1 MEPINQDIYFESLLS
16 ELAKSGNNN
25 SEKGT
30 LFENFCFQILKTSP
44 LFVDDVNEIWTWKD
58 FPGNGGNHD
67 IGIDLVVLDK
77 TGKFWAIQCKFYN
90 CEGHVSKADVDSF
103 LAASYR
109 PFEFNGEIHK
119 FDSRMIFSTTD
130 SISENVE
137 AEQNGTSTIFG
148 PKDIKECGIDW
159 SHFDLSDVEGMRVA
173 PKKILKPHQE
183 EAVKDV
189 LEGFKAHDRGKLIM
203 ACGTGKTFTSL
214 KIVEKYILENN
225 IRNANILY
233 LVPSI
238 ALLSQT
244 ILEWGTQVSTP
255 CDKFG
260 ICSDSTAGK
269 FSKKKTADDIAS
281 YMPIPA
287 TTDVTRIV
295 ETFERV
301 KNDGR
306 IHFFFST
313 YQSIDVIQAAQKAL
327 GIVFDMAICD
337 EAHRTIGAYEKT
349 EIDNISNFSKIND
362 GGYIIA
368 KKRLYMTAT
377 EKIYTTNAKKE
388 ADDKGWEVYSM
399 DDEKVYG
406 PTFHYLSFGQAVS
419 KQLLTDY
426 KLIVM
431 DIRKSAILKLHLPEK
446 AFDNLDD
453 AAKII
458 GSLSALSKKASG
470 NCPDE
475 FIEDPEPMKRA
486 VAFCQTINS
495 ADRTAATFTALDK
508 PNVLGEEYLK
518 GNNFVDPEAKLITG
532 KNNASEKE
540 KLLNW
545 LRGDADSDRCKILTN
560 ARCLSEGV
568 DVPALDA
575 VIFMARKRSQVDI
588 IQAVGRVMR
597 KFGSG
602 SSKRFGYIIIPVVIN
617 DEKLTDKTLS
627 NNEDYKVVWQVVQ
640 ALRSHDERLDTEIN
654 KIEYTG
660 NLPHC
665 ICQIDSFIPP
675 RNTVNMPTQSDS
687 TGKFEGDDTD
697 QVYTT
702 RKISLPSPEELR
714 KNDELFGAHLVKHCG
729 NRLYWEDWSKNI
741 GDVTNNVALK
751 IKEQVTTVP
760 KSINEF
766 KRFKKGLTTLL
777 NPSITDEDCINMLAE
792 HLVTLPIIEAIF
804 NQKDFASQNP
814 ITKIMSSMLKK
825 LSNFDKEIQGLQP
838 FYDSVQKTVKDIDKS
853 EGRQDLIKKL
863 FEKFFKYALP
873 SSAEKFGIV
882 YTPIEIVDF
891 IINSVSDVLKN
902 EFHENLSD
910 PNVKI
915 FDPFTGTGTFIVRL
929 LEKLKRDGA
938 TSDQLEYK
946 YKNDIWCNEIMLMAY
961 YIALINIEDT
971 HGRLNGTFEPFSH
984 AVLTDTFQMAERRST
999 KEYQGHLFEDE
1010 DFAQA
1015 TRQASAEDKAN
1026 IRIIISNPPY
1036 SVGQKDLNDNNAN
1049 DQYPLIDS
1057 RIQSSYASNTNGKL
1071 VKGLYDSYV
1080 RAFRWA
1086 SDRINENGII
1096 SFVSNGSYVDNLAF
1110 SGFRRELLKEFNHV
1124 YVYNLRGN
1132 CRSSGEFR
1140 KKEAGNVFGEGSRTL
1155 ICIITLVKHKGKPF
1169 DGYVHYKD
1177 IGDYLTRE
1185 QKLQMV
1191 ADAKSITNLS
1201 WENIYPDKNNDWLNK
1216 KNEEFEKFINIGDK
1230 NNPSNSFFADN
1241 YSVGLLSGRD
1251 SWVYSFSSS
1260 QLKINFDILAN
1271 TYEEN
1276 LKLCKTRWR
1285 NKNNT
1290 IGKKKIF
1297 ENSINYDSTKIKWT
1311 PGLLGDLVSEKELNR
1326 AYKIKKSIYRPFEKK
1341 I

>member
-1 MEPINQDIYFESLLS
+1 MDIMSQDLYFDSILND
-16 ELAKSGNNN
+16 LAKKGNNH

-30 LFENFCFQILKTSP
+30 LFENFCYQILKKAP
-44 LFVDDVNEIWTWKD
+44 FFADDVNEVWTWNE
-58 FPGNGGNHD
+58 FPGNGGSHD
-67 IGIDLVVLDK
+67 IGIDLVVLSK
-77 TGKFWAIQCKFYN
+77 SGEFWAVQCKFYDASRR
-90 CEGHVSKADVDSF
+90 VSKGDIDSF
-103 LAASYR
+103 VSASTK
-109 PFEFNGEIHK
+109 EFVYQGK
-119 FDSRMIFSTTD
+119 TCRFSDRLVFSTTD
-130 SISENVE
+130 SVSEN
-137 AEQNGTSTIFG
+137 ADRLFTLFG
-148 PKDIKECGIDW
+148 PKQIKECGIDW
-159 SHFDLSDVEGMRVA
+159 SRFDIDDIEGMKVA
-173 PKKILKPHQE
+173 PKKTLKPHQV
-183 EAVKDV
+183 EALNDV
-189 LEGFKAHDRGKLIM
+189 LEGFKTHDRGKLIM

-214 KIVEKYILENN
+214 KIVEKYIEDNN
-225 IRNANILY
+225 IKSANILY

-244 ILEWGTQVSTP
+244 ILEWGTQGSQSS
-255 CDKFG
+255 DKFG

-269 FSKKKTADDIAS
+269 FSKKKNDDEITS

-287 TTDVTRIV
+287 TTDMNRIV
-295 ETFERV
+295 EAFQKV
-301 KNDGR
+301 KNDGK
-306 IHFFFST
+306 IHYFFST
-313 YQSIDVIQAAQKAL
+313 YQSIDVVQQAQKVL
-327 GIVFDMAICD
+327 GIVFDMVVCD
-337 EAHRTIGAYEKT
+337 EAHRTIGAYET
-349 EIDNISNFSKIND
+349 SDITNISNFSKIND
-362 GGYIIA
+362 GGYILA

-388 ADDKGWEVYSM
+388 AGDKGWSVYSM
-399 DDEKVYG
+399 DDESIYG

-431 DIRKSAILKLHLPEK
+431 DVRKSAVLKLHLPEK
-446 AFDNLDD
+446 AFENLDD

-475 FIEDPEPMKRA
+475 FKDDPEPMHRA
-486 VAFCQTINS
+486 VAFCQTINDADKTAKTFSSLENVS
-495 ADRTAATFTALDK
+495 A
-508 PNVLGEEYLK
+508 LGKEYLE

-545 LRGDADSDRCKILTN
+545 LRGDADKDRCKILTN

-568 DVPALDA
+568 DVPSLDA

-602 SSKRFGYIIIPVVIN
+602 GAKRFGYIIIPVVIN

-640 ALRSHDERLDTEIN
+640 ALRSHDERLDAEIN
-654 KIEYTG
+654 KIGYTG
-660 NLPHC
+660 DLPHC

-675 RNTVNMPTQSDS
+675 RNTSNMSVTTDS
-687 TGKFEGDDTD
+687 TSKFEGEDTD

-702 RKISLPSPEELR
+702 KKIQLPSPEELK

-751 IKEQVTTVP
+751 IREQVTTVP

-777 NPSITDEDCINMLAE
+777 NPSISDEDCINMLAE
-792 HLVTLPIIEAIF
+792 HLVTLPVIEAIF

-825 LSNFDKEIQGLQP
+825 LSNFDKEIEQLQP
-838 FYDSVQKTVKDIDKS
+838 FYESVQNTVKDITKS

-863 FEKFFKYALP
+863 FEKFFQYALP
-873 SSAEKFGIV
+873 QSAEKFGIV

-902 EFHENLSD
+902 EFHENLQD
-910 PNVKI
+910 PGVKI
-915 FDPFTGTGTFIVRL
+915 LDPFTGTGTFIVRL

-938 TSDQLEYK
+938 TSGQIEYK

-984 AVLTDTFQMAERRST
+984 AVLTDTFQMAERRRT
-999 KEYQGHLFEDE
+999 KFYQTHFDE
-1010 DFAQA
+1010 DQDF
-1015 TRQASAEDKAN
+1015 ASANKTAKEEDAQD
-1026 IRIIISNPPY
+1026 IRVIISNPPY
-1036 SVGQKDLNDNNAN
+1036 SVGQSNANDNNAKSQYESL
-1049 DQYPLIDS
+1049 DQEIENTYLKGVTAN
-1057 RIQSSYASNTNGKL
+1057 ASP
-1071 VKGLYDSYV
+1071 VYDSYV

-1086 SDRINENGII
+1086 SDRINENGIL
-1096 SFVSNGSYVDNLAF
+1096 SFVSNGGYVGGTPF

-1124 YVYNLRGN
+1124 YVFNLRGN

-1155 ICIITLVKHKGKPF
+1155 ICIITLVKHKGQPF

-1177 IGDYLTRE
+1177 IGDYLKRE
-1185 QKLQMV
+1185 EKL
-1191 ADAKSITNLS
+1191 SIIQNAQSISGIQWTD
-1201 WENIYPDKNNDWLNK
+1201 IYPDKNNDWLNK
-1216 KNEEFEKFINIGDK
+1216 R
-1230 NNPSNSFFADN
+1230 
-1241 YSVGLLSGRD
+1241 SVAI
-1251 SWVYSFSSS
+1251 
-1260 QLKINFDILAN
+1260 QLF
-1271 TYEEN
+1271 
-1276 LKLCKTRWR
+1276 
-1285 NKNNT
+1285 
-1290 IGKKKIF
+1290 
-1297 ENSINYDSTKIKWT
+1297 
-1311 PGLLGDLVSEKELNR
+1311 
-1326 AYKIKKSIYRPFEKK
+1326 
-1341 I
+1341 